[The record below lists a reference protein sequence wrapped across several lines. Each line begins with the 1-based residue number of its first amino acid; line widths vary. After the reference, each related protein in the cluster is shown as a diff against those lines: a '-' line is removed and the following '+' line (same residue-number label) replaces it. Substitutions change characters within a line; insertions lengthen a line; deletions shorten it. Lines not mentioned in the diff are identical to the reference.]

1 MSDEKVTTS
10 NSFGLKFDFFRS
22 KNFYVYLVCLA
33 IASTFWLLNALT
45 KTYTTNIDLPISY
58 SNLPQDEIL
67 ISELPEKTGIEV
79 ESFGFNLLSYKLTQ
93 LEDSIPIDITKAK
106 KSRQSLN
113 HTYAIATAPSL
124 NNLMKKL
131 PSEIRVKRI
140 LLDTLYFE
148 TQKLSEKML
157 NVVPQLELS
166 YDKQHMQ
173 ENDITISPERLRV
186 TGAISAL
193 DTVMELKLKPL
204 RLSGLNNDISVEI
217 DFIPIEGVQLDA
229 EKAIVFI
236 PVDQM
241 TEKELE
247 IVIEQQNVPDSIKLL
262 LFPKTVKARVQVPVS
277 RYNELNEED
286 FKFIVDYNAK
296 RQGSSGMYVEQER
309 IARFCRVA
317 EYQPK
322 KVEFVIQK

>member
-1 MSDEKVTTS
+1 M
-10 NSFGLKFDFFRS
+10 
-22 KNFYVYLVCLA
+22 
-33 IASTFWLLNALT
+33 
-45 KTYTTNIDLPISY
+45 
-58 SNLPQDEIL
+58 
-67 ISELPEKTGIEV
+67 SELPEKTGIEV

-93 LEDSIPIDITKAK
+93 LEDSIPIDIAKAK

-157 NVVPQLELS
+157 NV
-166 YDKQHMQ
+166 
-173 ENDITISPERLRV
+173 
-186 TGAISAL
+186 
-193 DTVMELKLKPL
+193 
-204 RLSGLNNDISVEI
+204 
-217 DFIPIEGVQLDA
+217 
-229 EKAIVFI
+229 VFI